1 MFLAEFYSK
10 VLYVHTC
17 SNFQQIKFFFK
28 SDICECI
35 FLDRNASPNINELY
49 IWVQSLHTLQNC
61 CNRGGNTLFKYM
73 NYVSIFVT
81 TVWKCLFLFYRRGS
95 PSTFDHIMNGSR
107 SAFKVTPDVFSWDQ
121 NLAFCRPVK
130 FFHTD

>member
-35 FLDRNASPNINELY
+35 FLDRNASPNINDLY

-73 NYVSIFVT
+73 NMFPSLLPQFGSVFFSSIEGDLLVLLT
-81 TVWKCLFLFYRRGS
+81 
-95 PSTFDHIMNGSR
+95 I
-107 SAFKVTPDVFSWDQ
+107 
-121 NLAFCRPVK
+121 
-130 FFHTD
+130 